1 MTARMGGRGYESRK
15 RWNSANYKQLNVAIK
30 AELAEAFK
38 AACEVNGEPARQAV
52 VRMVSEYTSG
62 AQPVECVSTVPDY
75 STRTKRKKA
84 AGKLLEQLVAMRDAE
99 EEYMNS
105 IPVDMYNK
113 QEDAERAVGMYED
126 AIAAIEEL
134 CSL

>member
-1 MTARMGGRGYESRK
+1 MSSSGYESRK
-15 RWNSANYKQLNVAIK
+15 RWNSANYKQLNVAIN

-52 VRMVSEYTSG
+52 VRMVAEYISG
-62 AQPVECVSTVPDY
+62 AQPMELVSAVPDC
-75 STRTKRKKA
+75 STRAKRKKA
-84 AGKLLEQLVAMRDAE
+84 VGKLLEQLVTLRNAE

-105 IPVDMYNK
+105 IPVNMYNK

-126 AIAAIEEL
+126 AIAVIEEL
-134 CSL
+134 RSI

>member
-1 MTARMGGRGYESRK
+1 MTAGMSGRGYESRK
-15 RWNSANYKQLNVAIK
+15 RWNSANYKQLNVAIN

-38 AACEVNGEPARQAV
+38 TACEVNGEPARQAV
-52 VRMVSEYTSG
+52 VRMVSEYISG
-62 AQPVECVSTVPDY
+62 VQQVLRVSAVPDY
-75 STRTKRKKA
+75 NTRTKRKKA
-84 AGKLLEQLVAMRDAE
+84 AGKLLEQLVTMRDAE

-105 IPVDMYNK
+105 IPVNMYNK

-134 CSL
+134 CSI

>member
-1 MTARMGGRGYESRK
+1 MGGKGYESRK
-15 RWNSANYKQLNVAIK
+15 RWNSANYKQLNVAIN

-38 AACEVNGEPARQAV
+38 TACEANGEPARQAV

-62 AQPVECVSTVPDY
+62 AQPVERVSTVPDY

-84 AGKLLEQLVAMRDAE
+84 ASKLLEQLVAMRDAE

-105 IPVDMYNK
+105 IPANMYNK

-134 CSL
+134 RSI